1 MSDIAL
7 SCAFAEN
14 PRSRPILSGRVK
26 PEGID
31 LSCSRVGMSE
41 LAWRQFRFHEFDFSE
56 LSMSSLMM
64 ARAQGDDAY
73 IGIPIFTTR
82 WFMHTD
88 VLVREDAGIDEPR
101 QLAGKRVGVPEYQQT
116 AALWSRGI
124 LQHEFGV
131 DPMSIH
137 WFMERIPE
145 RSHAGALGFQPP
157 PGLDLRHIPAETNI
171 GEMMLTGELDATLL
185 YLRGPSLVD
194 RSSADLGPG
203 SGVRPLF
210 PDRYAEGARYFSKTG
225 LFPVNHGAAI
235 RKEVAERHPWAV
247 VNMYQAF
254 RRAKEAWMEDL
265 RQSLEPYYATGTLD
279 PDAGQ
284 ARQKDLF
291 PYGVVANQELLETM
305 IEYSFEQGLTRRK
318 LSIEE
323 IFHPATLDL

>member
-1 MSDIAL
+1 MPDITL
-7 SCAFAEN
+7 SCGFAEN
-14 PRSRPILSGRVK
+14 PRSAPILSGRVR

-31 LSCSRVGMSE
+31 FSCSRVGMSE

-82 WFMHTD
+82 SFMQTG
-88 VLVREDAGIDEPR
+88 VLVREDSGIDEPR
-101 QLAGKRVGVPEYQQT
+101 QLEGKRVGVPEYQQT
-116 AALWSRGI
+116 AALWARGI
-124 LQHEFGV
+124 LQHEYGV
-131 DPMSIH
+131 DPLRIH

-145 RSHAGALGFQPP
+145 RSHAGALGFEPP
-157 PGLDLRHIPAETNI
+157 PGLDLRYIPIETNI
-171 GEMMLTGELDATLL
+171 GEMMLHGELDATLL
-185 YLRGPSLVD
+185 YLGHPNLVD

-210 PDRYAEGARYFSKTG
+210 PDRHAEGARYFAKTG
-225 LFPVNHGAAI
+225 LFPVNHGTAI

-247 VNMYQAF
+247 VNIYQAF

-279 PDAGQ
+279 PGAAPG
-284 ARQKDLF
+284 RPKDLF

>member
-1 MSDIAL
+1 MPDIAL

-14 PRSRPILSGRVK
+14 PRSAPILSGRVK
-26 PEGID
+26 PDGIAF
-31 LSCSRVGMSE
+31 SCSRVGMSE

-73 IGIPIFTTR
+73 VGIPIFSTR
-82 WFMHTD
+82 SFMHTG

-101 QLAGKRVGVPEYQQT
+101 QLEGKRVGVPEYQQT
-116 AALWSRGI
+116 AALWARGI

-131 DPMSIH
+131 DPLRIH

-157 PGLDLRHIPAETNI
+157 PGLDLRQIPVQTNI
-171 GEMMLTGELDATLL
+171 GEMMLHGELDATLL
-185 YLRGPSLVD
+185 YLGHPNLVD

-210 PDRYAEGARYFSKTG
+210 PDRYAEGARYFAKTG
-225 LFPVNHGAAI
+225 LFPVNHAAAI
-235 RKEVAERHPWAV
+235 RKEVAEAHPWAV
-247 VNMYQAF
+247 VNIYQAF
-254 RRAKEAWMEDL
+254 RRAKEAWMDDL

-279 PDAGQ
+279 PAAAQG
-284 ARQKDLF
+284 RPKDLF